1 MITAHN
7 LSTGYR
13 RNSEVLQGMSFT
25 LEPGLIHGLIGRNG
39 SGKTT
44 LLRVIAGQLAADGKV
59 EVFGEPPFDRAEVMD
74 RLVLAGIDAPL
85 PDRWS
90 VSTLLDVAAA
100 RWSTWNPTRA
110 AELVSR
116 FDLSPDTRYSELSR
130 GQKSA
135 ASIVL
140 AVASGCE
147 LLLLDE
153 PYLGLDV
160 AKREQFYRT
169 LREEAGRTIVLS
181 THHLHEAEKL
191 LDTVLYIDDGRVILH
206 GAIDEVSA
214 RFVQVSGAPDDVDRV
229 LSRLGSLR
237 ELRREDLSLGRRSI
251 IDLGDGGADIDA
263 VSHAAAQVG
272 PVKVTEL
279 TLENAVLAMTTTGD
293 PR

>member
-1 MITAHN
+1 
-7 LSTGYR
+7 
-13 RNSEVLQGMSFT
+13 
-25 LEPGLIHGLIGRNG
+25 
-39 SGKTT
+39 
-44 LLRVIAGQLAADGKV
+44 
-59 EVFGEPPFDRAEVMD
+59 MD

-90 VSTLLDVAAA
+90 VSKLLDVAAA
-100 RWSTWNPTRA
+100 RWSTWNPARA

-206 GAIDEVSA
+206 GAVDEVSA
-214 RFVQVSGAPDDVDRV
+214 RFVQLSGASDDVDRV

-237 ELRREDLSLGRRSI
+237 ELRRTDLSLGRRSVV
-251 IDLGDGGADIDA
+251 DLGDGAADIDA
-263 VSHAAAQVG
+263 VAHAAAQVG